1 MGSSCRSTPTVAS
14 GESTSPTDSTRRR
27 SFLPSSSSTFPSRTR
42 ASSSTS
48 RCRCSSSAT
57 TTRWVKWRRLATDNR
72 VENPIWSHFVE
83 RIFTFRRM
91 IKTHQNNSARLR
103 WNPTMRR
110 LAFDTNFLNVLSAL
124 KLVSIARPVTC
135 EKISLE
141 SFSALE
147 VSKSP
152 CEHLLFTLLKH
163 LSSVVTFSIN
173 QNLHYLLAMLNCNK
187 TVVCYFLLQ
196 SFFSQCLVTLV
207 SRKRV
212 TILARVLVEWTFLP
226 LELRWQPG
234 L

>member
-83 RIFTFRRM
+83 RIVTFRRM

-135 EKISLE
+135 EKSLLRV
-141 SFSALE
+141 FQLL
-147 VSKSP
+147 KSP
-152 CEHLLFTLLKH
+152 SRLANLYCVHYWSICQV
-163 LSSVVTFSIN
+163 SSHFQWIKICTI
-173 QNLHYLLAMLNCNK
+173 
-187 TVVCYFLLQ
+187 FL
-196 SFFSQCLVTLV
+196 QCLIVI
-207 SRKRV
+207 KRSFA
-212 TILARVLVEWTFLP
+212 IFCSSHFFLNV
-226 LELRWQPG
+226 
-234 L
+234 